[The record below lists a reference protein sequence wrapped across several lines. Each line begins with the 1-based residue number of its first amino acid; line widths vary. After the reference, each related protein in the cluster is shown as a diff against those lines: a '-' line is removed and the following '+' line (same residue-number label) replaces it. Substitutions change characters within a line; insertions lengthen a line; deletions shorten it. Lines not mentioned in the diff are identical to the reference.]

1 MRIYPLAPRNDEQ
14 ADALEALRNP
24 DIHLVALS
32 GIAGTGK
39 SLLALGAGLEQASGG
54 VYEKVIVSRPIVPMG
69 NDLGHLPGTLEEK
82 LAPWTQPILD
92 AAEVVLRQN
101 PRHLRNGVNVNA
113 LVTEGL
119 LEVEAL
125 TFIRGRS
132 IPDHYFIVDEAQN
145 LSPHEIKTI
154 ITRAGEGTKI
164 VLTGDPDQI
173 DRPELVR
180 KGNGLTYVIERFQG
194 QELFASFKLEECVRS
209 PLAAL
214 GAKLL

>member
-54 VYEKVIVSRPIVPMG
+54 IYEKVIVSRPIVPMG

-194 QELFASFKLEECVRS
+194 QELFASFKLEDCVRS